1 MLQID
6 HERIY
11 REIEQR
17 KPRAIA
23 LSAPDALIPK
33 TEEIAAR
40 IMERYGINAFVMG
53 DACYGTCDTSDGE
66 IVKLEADLAFN
77 IGHTISFEKL
87 GKQTILIDAFDDV
100 KFDKVLENSL
110 PILKQ
115 YEQIGL
121 TTFSQHLHELAKAKE
136 FYERH
141 SFGVVVGKGKGQL
154 RDGQIFGCEF
164 YPVYYVKDNVD
175 AFLLLGQSN
184 FDAIGVALSSNKPTY
199 MLDPYAS
206 EVIDVQQL
214 ANERLKKSILAVY
227 KARDAERFG
236 LIVGLR
242 DGQSMLHQTLS
253 LKKKLEDHGKK
264 VELIALRDITSER
277 LAQLRRVDAFIQT
290 ACPRI
295 SVDGYTFDRPVLSVP
310 QAEALIRVL
319 EGKDPGEF
327 LVRANWL

>member
-11 REIEQR
+11 QEIERR
-17 KPRAIA
+17 KPRAVA
-23 LSAPDALIPK
+23 LSAPDALLPK

-66 IVKLEADLAFN
+66 IGKLEADLAFN
-77 IGHTISFEKL
+77 IGHTVSFEKL
-87 GKQTILIDAFDDV
+87 GKQTVLIDAFDDI
-100 KFDKVLENSL
+100 KFDAVLENSL
-110 PILKQ
+110 AILKQ
-115 YEQIGL
+115 HKRIGL
-121 TTFSQHLHELAKAKE
+121 TTFSQHLHELAKAKG
-136 FYERH
+136 FYKRKGFE
-141 SFGVVVGKGKGQL
+141 VIVGKGKGQL
-154 RDGQIFGCEF
+154 RNGQIFGCEF
-164 YPVYYVKDNVD
+164 YPVYYTKDQVD
-175 AFLLLGQSN
+175 VFLLLGQSN
-184 FDAIGVALSSNKPTY
+184 FHAIGVALSSNKPTY
-199 MLDPYAS
+199 MLDPYS
-206 EVIDVQQL
+206 NEVIDVQQL

-242 DGQSMLHQTLS
+242 DGQAMLHQTLN
-253 LKKKLEDHGKK
+253 LKKKLEDHDKK
-264 VELIALRDITSER
+264 VELVALRDITSER